1 MTQLLKKICIF
12 LVFILP
18 LMIVLLFVL
27 GATDRKC
34 YHFVE
39 DFVEKA
45 NLYSLTDY
53 IDYSMLNKEI
63 KEYVLEEDLN
73 ITSDEDILALSNK
86 IKKMNEDSPSKS
98 GKYSTAD
105 FRHSAF
111 WAEIKTKTV
120 VYHIY
125 FEFEFSPQL
134 FHNPELRNITVK
146 IVEISPSNQ

>member
-1 MTQLLKKICIF
+1 MKQSVKKVFIF

-18 LMIVLLFVL
+18 LMIVLLFVF
-27 GATDRKC
+27 GAADRKC

-39 DFVEKA
+39 DLVEKA
-45 NLYSLTDY
+45 NLYNLTDY

-63 KEYVLEEDLN
+63 KEYVLEGDLN
-73 ITSDEDILALSNK
+73 ITSDDDILALSNK
-86 IKKMNEDSPSKS
+86 IKKMNEDLPSKS
-98 GKYSTAD
+98 GKYSTTD

-134 FHNPELRNITVK
+134 FHDPELRNIAVK
-146 IVEISPSNQ
+146 IVEIPPSNQ